1 MDRFRIETAPDKG
14 TVVELEQIVPKRA
27 GRITKTMLSDVAA
40 ALKRDSAAD
49 PLEALRDQNLVLLQT
64 LEEIR
69 RRDEESKQLNQ
80 ELGDT
85 NRGVVALYAELDER
99 AEQLRKAS
107 ELKSRF
113 LSHMSHEFR
122 TPLNSVLALSRL
134 LLDRID
140 GELTDEQERQIGYIR
155 RSAESLLELVND
167 LLDLSK
173 VEAGK
178 VEVKPTRFAVAALFG
193 ALRGALR
200 PLLTTSS
207 IELSFDAGDDIPEM
221 VTDEAKV
228 AQILRN
234 LISNALKFTEK
245 GEVRVT
251 ARYEPAMQ
259 LVTFQVRDTGIGIA
273 AKDLERI

>member
-1 MDRFRIETAPDKG
+1 MDHFEIDTAPGKG
-14 TVVELEQIVPKRA
+14 TVVELEQHLPKRA
-27 GRITKTMLSDVAA
+27 GRVTQAKTVPDVAA
-40 ALKRDSAAD
+40 ALKQDTSAD
-49 PLEALRDQNLVLLQT
+49 PLAALRDQNRELLQS

-140 GELTDEQERQIGYIR
+140 GELTAEQERQIGYIR

-178 VEVKPTRFAVAALFG
+178 IEVKPTRFHGGEPVRRVARRA
-193 ALRGALR
+193 AAAADRR
-200 PLLTTSS
+200 RRSS
-207 IELSFDAGDDIPEM
+207 
-221 VTDEAKV
+221 
-228 AQILRN
+228 
-234 LISNALKFTEK
+234 
-245 GEVRVT
+245 
-251 ARYEPAMQ
+251 
-259 LVTFQVRDTGIGIA
+259 
-273 AKDLERI
+273 